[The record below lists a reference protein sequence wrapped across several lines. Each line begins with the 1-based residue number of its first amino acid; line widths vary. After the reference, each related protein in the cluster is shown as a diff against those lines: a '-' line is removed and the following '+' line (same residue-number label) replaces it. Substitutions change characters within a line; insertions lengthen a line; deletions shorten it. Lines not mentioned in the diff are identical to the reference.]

1 MKRMISII
9 LTVCVLLTGLT
20 GCSAKKDETQ
30 TAPLQK
36 VTVMLDWFPN
46 TNHTGLFAAKDL
58 GYYKAEGLDVEFVQ
72 PSEGGNPQLIAAGK
86 ADFAISYQEE
96 VTIARSQDIPVVA
109 LAAVIQH
116 NTSGFASPVDKNI
129 KSPQDFAGKT
139 YGGWGS
145 PAETAVLKTLMTK
158 YGADFSK
165 LKIVNIGSADFF
177 ASMQKGIDFSW
188 IFYGWT
194 GIEANQ
200 KGMDL
205 NFIELKNEDKVF
217 DYYTPVIIASESEIA
232 KNPELATK
240 FMRATAKG
248 YDYAIKSP
256 DKAAEILLKNA
267 PELNKDLVVASQQ
280 YLAKEYQGD
289 APRWGEM
296 KTEVWKGYADFMF
309 NNKLIDK
316 NIDANKAFT
325 NKYLP

>member
-1 MKRMISII
+1 MKRIFCLI

-20 GCSAKKDETQ
+20 GCTAKKSETQ
-30 TAPLQK
+30 TASLQK

-58 GYYKAEGLDVEFVQ
+58 GYYKAEGLDVEIVQ

-116 NTSGFASPVDKNI
+116 NTSGFASPLDKNI
-129 KSPQDFAGKT
+129 KSPRDFEGKT

-145 PAETAVLKTLMTK
+145 PAETAVLKALMTK
-158 YGADFSK
+158 YGADFNK

-194 GIEANQ
+194 GIEAKQ

-205 NFIELKNEDKVF
+205 NFIELKNEDTAF

-232 KNPELATK
+232 NNPELVAK

-248 YDYAIKSP
+248 YDYAVKSP
-256 DKAAEILLKNA
+256 DKAAAILLKNA
-267 PELNKDLVVASQQ
+267 PELNKDLVIDSQK
-280 YLAKEYQGD
+280 YLAKEYQAD
-289 APRWGEM
+289 ASRWGEM

-316 NIDANKAFT
+316 NIDVNKAFT